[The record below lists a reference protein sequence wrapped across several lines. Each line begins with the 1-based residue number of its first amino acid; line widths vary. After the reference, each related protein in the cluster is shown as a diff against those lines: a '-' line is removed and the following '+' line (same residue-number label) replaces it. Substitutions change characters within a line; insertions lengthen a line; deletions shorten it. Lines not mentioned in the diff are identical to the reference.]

1 MEGLFTT
8 TVIIRVYFLQVGER
22 DDAILTVFT
31 DNERYDC
38 S

>member
-1 MEGLFTT
+1 MEGLFIT
-8 TVIIRVYFLQVGER
+8 TVIIRVYFLHVRER
-22 DDAILTVFT
+22 DDAISTVYT